1 MGNSSKHSITE
12 SARQFEKYLISP
24 LASLIL
30 IAATVGAILYF
41 LFLIQPE
48 YRGDI
53 LPYTI
58 ALVAEFF
65 IICHGLISFWTIL
78 GGKVNPR
85 DFAFH
90 YAQNNLFGKDTRIKI
105 KELEHQKDLAALKA
119 LKPKIHGKAVGVDV
133 FIPVYGEP
141 LDVILQTATAARD
154 MYGAHKTYILDDGKS
169 DEVRALAKQIGV
181 DYIRREKNINA
192 KAGNINH
199 ALGLTKGDFF
209 VILDAD
215 FVPHPR
221 FLYETLP
228 FFDDDQVAFVQ
239 TPQFYGNH
247 DTLVSRAAS
256 FMQHVFYSLVQSG
269 KNRFNAAFCVGTNVV
284 FRRSAVE
291 SIGGMYDKSKS
302 EDIWTSLILHERG
315 FKSVYINRVLA
326 IGKTPETI
334 KAYSKQQLRWAT
346 GSFEI
351 FLRHNPL
358 LSRNL
363 TSDQRLQYFGTT
375 TFYFNGFAVA
385 ALLLLPALQIYFN
398 LSPIALD
405 IALWQWAALY
415 SGFYLSQIILAMYT
429 MGGFKASTMML
440 AAATFPVYI
449 KAFFNALLRRDV
461 AWQATNSINSFDSP
475 FNYIRMQTYVFA
487 FLAVTTVVGIWKALY
502 TDEFSISLVW
512 CALNTLVFGSFVFVA
527 IRESMQ
533 LSREAKA
540 VKKLAAVQPL
550 KSAKGASY

>member
-1 MGNSSKHSITE
+1 MGNSSKRSITA

-30 IAATVGAILYF
+30 IAATVGAVVYF
-41 LFLIQPE
+41 IFLIQPE
-48 YRGDI
+48 YRGDM
-53 LPYTI
+53 LPYTL

-78 GGKVNPR
+78 GGRTNPR

-90 YAQNNLFGKDTRIKI
+90 HAQNNLFGKDSRVKVR
-105 KELEHQKDLAALKA
+105 ELEHKKDIATLRT
-119 LKPKIHGKAVGVDV
+119 LKPRIHGKNVGVDV

-141 LDVILQTATAARD
+141 LNIILQTATAARD
-154 MYGAHKTYILDDGKS
+154 MYGAHTTYILDDGKS
-169 DEVRALAKQIGV
+169 DEVKRLAEQIGV
-181 DYIRREKNINA
+181 QYIRREKNINA
-192 KAGNINH
+192 KAGNINN
-199 ALGLTKGDFF
+199 ALTIAKGEYF

-228 FFDDDQVAFVQ
+228 FFDDDHVAFVQ

-247 DTLVSRAAS
+247 DTFVSRAAS
-256 FMQHVFYSLVQSG
+256 FMQHVFYSLVQAG

-291 SIGGMYDKSKS
+291 TIGGMYDKSKS
-302 EDIWTSLILHERG
+302 EDIWTSLMLHEHG
-315 FKSVYINRVLA
+315 FRSVYINKVLA

-358 LSRNL
+358 LSHKL
-363 TSDQRLQYFGTT
+363 TADQRLQYFGTT

-385 ALLLLPALQIYFN
+385 TLLLLPVLQIYFN

-405 IALWQWAALY
+405 IPLWQWAALY
-415 SGFYLSQIILAMYT
+415 SGFYVSQIFLAMYT
-429 MGGFKASTMML
+429 MGGFKVSTIML
-440 AAATFPVYI
+440 AAATFPVYV

-461 AWQATNSINSFDSP
+461 AWQATNSMNSFDSP
-475 FNYIRMQTYVFA
+475 FNYVRMQTYIFV
-487 FLAVTTVVGIWKALY
+487 FLAVTTAVGVWKGLY
-502 TDEFSISLVW
+502 TDEFSVSLVW

-527 IRESMQ
+527 IREFIQ
-533 LSREAKA
+533 LSKEARLL
-540 VKKLAAVQPL
+540 KKLAPKPL
-550 KSAKGASY
+550 ETAKGVSY